1 MPLPI
6 AIGLLLFIGII
17 AVILAILMPVFAV
30 LESILKLGGLVVL
43 GLIVLSWI
51 SGKKRIG

>member
-1 MPLPI
+1 MPFPI
-6 AIGLLLFIGII
+6 AIGLLFFIGII
-17 AVILAILMPVFAV
+17 AAILVILMPVFAV

-51 SGKKRIG
+51 GGKKRL